1 MSGRWFKSQPLDW
14 MALRY
19 IFPAH
24 PAVYSVMGEAD
35 EEPRSGT
42 LGTVQ
47 MIGGHIAK
55 IWFVDPTSSQD
66 IILEWLKASRNLR
79 YETVEYSI
87 VKLESGSVFFYL
99 MNEFNET
106 EDGCKIR
113 LRAFLPS
120 AAPESLIS
128 EHTLHRAIEF
138 RNLLYMV
145 RMVVEAEEDT
155 Y

>member
-1 MSGRWFKSQPLDW
+1 
-14 MALRY
+14 
-19 IFPAH
+19 
-24 PAVYSVMGEAD
+24 
-35 EEPRSGT
+35 
-42 LGTVQ
+42 
-47 MIGGHIAK
+47 
-55 IWFVDPTSSQD
+55 
-66 IILEWLKASRNLR
+66 
-79 YETVEYSI
+79 VEYSI